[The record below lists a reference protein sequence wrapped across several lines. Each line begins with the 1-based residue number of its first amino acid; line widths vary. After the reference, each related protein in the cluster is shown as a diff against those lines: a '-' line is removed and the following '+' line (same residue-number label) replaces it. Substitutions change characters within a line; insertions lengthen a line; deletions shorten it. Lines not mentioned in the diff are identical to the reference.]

1 MAGGLQPAAWHDLY
15 VALATT
21 FGALLGLVLVAISIH
36 IHEVEEN
43 PILRQRARATI
54 QALASL
60 VTLALCVLIPGQ
72 GTFWLGIEFV
82 AIMVAYLGLLVA
94 GIRTTR
100 RVAGGFPTNVWLR
113 FTPNAVALFTIAGGV
128 SLIAD
133 SGPGLY
139 LLLPTVLLGVPSAT
153 FNLWSLLFAPEL
165 KKRTK
170 G

>member
-36 IHEVEEN
+36 IDDVEGN

-60 VTLALCVLIPGQ
+60 VTLSLCVLIPGQ
-72 GTFWLGIEFV
+72 GIFWFGVEFV
-82 AIMVAYLGLLVA
+82 AIMVAYLALLVF
-94 GIRTTR
+94 GIWHTHRA
-100 RVAGGFPTNVWLR
+100 AGGFQMNVWLR
-113 FTPNAVALFTIAGGV
+113 FSPNAVALFTIAGGI
-128 SLIAD
+128 SLIAG

-153 FNLWSLLFAPEL
+153 FNLGACCLL
-165 KKRTK
+165 RS
-170 G
+170 

>member
-43 PILRQRARATI
+43 PLLRQRARATTE
-54 QALASL
+54 ALASL

-72 GTFWLGIEFV
+72 GTFWLGVEFV
-82 AIMVAYLGLLVA
+82 AIMVAYLVFLVSGA
-94 GIRTTR
+94 WGTR
-100 RVAGGFPTNVWLR
+100 RAVGGFSKNVWLR
-113 FTPNAVALFTIAGGV
+113 FTPNTFAFFTIAAGV
-128 SLIAD
+128 SLIAG

-139 LLLPTVLLGVPSAT
+139 LVLPTVLLGVPSAT

-165 KKRTK
+165 KKK
-170 G
+170 